1 MHPQYHTVIGRIQTK
16 GWGIHPYCHQASR
29 LMHAIR
35 RDLPI
40 LSENPEFSRTEHL
53 LDLRPVCK
61 FEFIHCGPV
70 KNTGLYLSLFSR
82 GALTFEN
89 SFFQTA
95 KLRFST
101 IFDKILRG
109 RVKDIPPPWAK

>member
-29 LMHAIR
+29 LIHAIR

-61 FEFIHCGPV
+61 FKFVICGPV
-70 KNTGLYLSLFSR
+70 
-82 GALTFEN
+82 EN
-89 SFFQTA
+89 SDQQAGIWFGSVALSPIITFPHFTM
-95 KLRFST
+95 
-101 IFDKILRG
+101 
-109 RVKDIPPPWAK
+109 V